1 MTDLA
6 VIMSVYLND
15 KLVFVKESVESI
27 LNQTFSDFH
36 FYLVFDG
43 PVSQEIEDYFKTLND
58 ERIKLFR
65 ITENGGLAGALNY
78 LLEVVLKNPEYNLI
92 ARMDSDDISMPG
104 RFEKQYEFL
113 KDNQDISCTGSWF
126 EEIDED
132 GNILYYRRLPID
144 HEALRRRYITRAP
157 FAHSSVM
164 FRRSLIE
171 TAGFY
176 PENTVLMEDNLLWG
190 NALKQG
196 LKFANIPEYLLK
208 FRIDKNFF
216 KRRSGVRYGWNYIR
230 TRFAINKM
238 LGSGFV
244 SYLFSFCI
252 GVIKMLPPFILKL
265 SHKVFRLIISF

>member
-27 LNQTFSDFH
+27 LNQTFQGFH

-65 ITENGGLAGALNY
+65 IAENGGLARALNF
-78 LLEVVLKNPEYNLI
+78 LLAEVLKNPEYNLI
-92 ARMDSDDISMPG
+92 ARMDADDVSMPV
-104 RFEKQYEFL
+104 RFEKQYRFL
-113 KDNQDISCTGSWF
+113 KENQNISCTGSWY
-126 EEIDED
+126 EEIDEK
-132 GNILYYRRLPID
+132 GNNLYYRRLPID
-144 HEALRRRYITRAP
+144 HESLRKRYITRTP

-164 FRRSLIE
+164 YSRNLVE

-176 PENTVLMEDNLLWG
+176 PTDTVLMEDNVLWG
-190 NALKQG
+190 NALKHG

-208 FRIDKNFF
+208 FRINKTFF
-216 KRRSGVRYGWNYIR
+216 KRRSGIRYGWKYIQ
-230 TRFAINKM
+230 TKFKINRSLKYP
-238 LGSGFV
+238 V
-244 SYLFSFCI
+244 YSYMYSLLVGI
-252 GVIKMLPPFILKL
+252 IKMMP
-265 SHKVFRLIISF
+265 SFTLRYFYMVAGRY